1 MQTIEAEKDL
11 NFPFVHFHWHVGPTL
26 EVRFSVCVCV
36 EGQSVCVCV
45 RVYYGVCARQSTG
58 HRLWVG
64 ASFQRPNE
72 KRCAS
77 AASLRNEACHGDG

>member
-1 MQTIEAEKDL
+1 MC
-11 NFPFVHFHWHVGPTL
+11 
-26 EVRFSVCVCV
+26 VRVVRGNLCVCVCI
-36 EGQSVCVCV
+36 S
-45 RVYYGVCARQSTG
+45 VCARQSTG

-77 AASLRNEACHGDG
+77 AASPRNEACHGDG